1 MWADNQAYVT
11 SLHNDTTRSG
21 TYLLALLKYAIT
33 HLPHS
38 WTLLYR
44 VIERFK
50 GLRWR
55 VKLGSLRMNIANRF
69 LKGQVRWIG
78 CGADGRW
85 FSWGG
90 RFGGVEGR

>member
-1 MWADNQAYVT
+1 
-11 SLHNDTTRSG
+11 
-21 TYLLALLKYAIT
+21 
-33 HLPHS
+33 
-38 WTLLYR
+38 
-44 VIERFK
+44 
-50 GLRWR
+50 
-55 VKLGSLRMNIANRF
+55 MNIANRF